1 MIKKFAKGTQNK
13 WLCATKGAQQQE
25 KPKRWKTRAKL
36 RRLYQ
41 IYHEAGICICK
52 IQSLQGQQL
61 NCSWNV
67 TEFKD
72 IIHWSSEKHI
82 VDLCIPNIKWWEV
95 VKVHCWSMLPPKNKL
110 TIT

>member
-13 WLCATKGAQQQE
+13 WLSATKGNN
-25 KPKRWKTRAKL
+25 KSNPKDGKL
-36 RRLYQ
+36 RLNYEDYR
-41 IYHEAGICICK
+41 IYHEARIWIW

-72 IIHWSSEKHI
+72 IIHWSSEKYI
-82 VDLCIPNIKWWEV
+82 VDLCIPNIKWWAV